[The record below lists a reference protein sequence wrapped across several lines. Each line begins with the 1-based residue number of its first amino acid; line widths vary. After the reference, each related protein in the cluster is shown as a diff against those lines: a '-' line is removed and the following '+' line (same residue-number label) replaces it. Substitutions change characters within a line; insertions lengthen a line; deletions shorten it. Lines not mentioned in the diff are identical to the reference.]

1 MKITFNAG
9 EALSATQLA
18 DLGTANHDGRPV
30 VNKGKGFYL
39 YTVTT
44 GGQKLEIV
52 SLKMVAKYGASASF
66 KGAAR
71 PPTLE
76 LKVPQGA
83 DEQHF
88 TDALNTI
95 DAALR
100 AAAVANAAAIGR
112 TAKAIND
119 RWKPIIYHGK
129 DGPTI
134 TLKISMEQETPEKDS
149 GDTKKWKVR
158 VIAPNP
164 NGGYTELPAKKL
176 LERNLLVVAHFE
188 VGCIFANDK
197 GVYPHLYLRSVCVL
211 GKATENDDDTFGG
224 SSAIAATRKR
234 SREDAA
240 SGSE

>member
-1 MKITFNAG
+1 MTEHFPLELPRKF
-9 EALSATQLA
+9 
-18 DLGTANHDGRPV
+18 
-30 VNKGKGFYL
+30 
-39 YTVTT
+39 
-44 GGQKLEIV
+44 GGPNP
-52 SLKMVAKYGASASF
+52 LKVVAKYGASASF

-71 PPTLE
+71 APTLE

-100 AAAVANAAAIGR
+100 AAAVANAAAIGQ
-112 TAKAIND
+112 TAKVIND